1 MNSKVWF
8 VVREKLVWKY
18 CLDFNCNL
26 WVTVSRGQVT
36 PSRID
41 EESANKDYANLGFK
55 LRNDSTV
62 QCNDAIVPGKSW
74 VRHIVQCRTIL

>member
-1 MNSKVWF
+1 MNSKVRF
-8 VVREKLVWKY
+8 VVRENLVWEY
-18 CLDFNCNL
+18 CPDFNRNL

>member
-8 VVREKLVWKY
+8 VVRENLVWQY
-18 CLDFNCNL
+18 FSEFNCSL
-26 WVTVSRGQVT
+26 WVTVSRKQIT
-36 PSRID
+36 PSRIN

-62 QCNDAIVPGKSW
+62 QCNDEIVPGGTW

>member
-1 MNSKVWF
+1 MNSKVWC
-8 VVREKLVWKY
+8 VVQENLVWQY
-18 CLDFNCNL
+18 CHDLDCNL
-26 WVTVSRGQVT
+26 WGTASRKQIT
-36 PSRID
+36 PSRIN

-62 QCNDAIVPGKSW
+62 QCYDAIVPGKSW